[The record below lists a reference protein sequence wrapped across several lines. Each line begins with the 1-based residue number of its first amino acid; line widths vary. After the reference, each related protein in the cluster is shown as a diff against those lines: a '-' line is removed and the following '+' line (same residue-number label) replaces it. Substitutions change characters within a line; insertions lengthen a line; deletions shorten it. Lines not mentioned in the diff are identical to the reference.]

1 MAPSILAS
9 DFARLGEQVEEV
21 MDAGA
26 RVIHVDVMDGHFV
39 PPISIGALIVDALRD
54 LVHDRG
60 GVLDVHLM
68 VERPERRVEEFAA
81 AGADT
86 LIVHWEA
93 TPHVHYAL
101 QAVRA
106 AGLDAGLALNPAT
119 PPDVVFGLLAEIDHV
134 LCMTV
139 NPGWGGQPYIESS
152 TAKVAR
158 LRELLGPDVPIEVD
172 GGIDAATAAA
182 TRAGRRHAV
191 RGRLVDLRLGRPGSR
206 LPRDRGSGQR
216 RVGPPALEL
225 AGRFPSA
232 CSGRS
237 SRGSRRPRACA
248 RAGRRLRRRCR

>member
-1 MAPSILAS
+1 LRSALLKDVRVAPSILAA
-9 DFARLGEQVEEV
+9 DFARLGEQVEAV

-39 PPISIGALIVDALRD
+39 PPISIGALVVDALRD
-54 LVHDRG
+54 LVHGRD

-68 VERPERRVEEFAA
+68 VDRPERRIEEFAA

-101 QAVRA
+101 QAVRS

-119 PPDVVFGLLAEIDHV
+119 PPEVVTGLGAELDHV

-139 NPGWGGQPYIESS
+139 NPGWGGQPYIDTS

-172 GGIDAATAAA
+172 GGIDAGTARATREAGATLFVAGSSIFGADDPAAA
-182 TRAGRRHAV
+182 YSEIAAAAGAS
-191 RGRLVDLRLGRPGSR
+191 P
-206 LPRDRGSGQR
+206 
-216 RVGPPALEL
+216 
-225 AGRFPSA
+225 
-232 CSGRS
+232 
-237 SRGSRRPRACA
+237 
-248 RAGRRLRRRCR
+248 

>member
-1 MAPSILAS
+1 MPTPLLQDRRVAPSILAS
-9 DFARLGEQVEEV
+9 DFARLGAQVEAV

-39 PPISIGALIVDALRD
+39 PPISIGAMIVDALAE
-54 LVHDRG
+54 LVHGRG
-60 GVLDVHLM
+60 GILDVHLM

-101 QAVRA
+101 QAVREA
-106 AGLDAGLALNPAT
+106 DLDAGLALNPAT
-119 PPDVVFGLLAEIDHV
+119 PADVVAGLTEMVDHV

-158 LRELLGPDVPIEVD
+158 LRELLGPGVPIEVD
-172 GGIDAATAAA
+172 GGIDAGSAPGAAA
-182 TRAGRRHAV
+182 AGATLFVAGSSIFGAEDPGAAYAEIAAAV
-191 RGRLVDLRLGRPGSR
+191 GAV
-206 LPRDRGSGQR
+206 
-216 RVGPPALEL
+216 
-225 AGRFPSA
+225 
-232 CSGRS
+232 
-237 SRGSRRPRACA
+237 
-248 RAGRRLRRRCR
+248 

>member
-1 MAPSILAS
+1 MAHDLMSDVRVAPSILSA
-9 DFARLGEQVEEV
+9 DFARLGEQVELV

-39 PPISIGALIVDALRD
+39 PPITIGDLIVKALRE
-54 LVHDRG
+54 LVHERG

-101 QAVRA
+101 KAVR
-106 AGLDAGLALNPAT
+106 DAGLHPALAINPAT
-119 PPDVVFGLLAEIDHV
+119 PPESVVGLAGMFDHL

-139 NPGWGGQPYIESS
+139 NPGWGGQPYIETS

-172 GGIDAATAAA
+172 GGIDASTARACRDAGATLFVAGSSIFGATDPAAA
-182 TRAGRRHAV
+182 YA
-191 RGRLVDLRLGRPGSR
+191 
-206 LPRDRGSGQR
+206 
-216 RVGPPALEL
+216 EL
-225 AGRFPSA
+225 AA
-232 CSGRS
+232 
-237 SRGSRRPRACA
+237 A
-248 RAGRRLRRRCR
+248 AGAV

>member
-1 MAPSILAS
+1 MPHDLMRDVRVAPSILSA
-9 DFARLGEQVEEV
+9 DFARLGEQVEQV

-39 PPISIGALIVDALRD
+39 PPITIGDLIVKALRD
-54 LVHDRG
+54 LVHERG

-101 QAVRA
+101 KAVR
-106 AGLDAGLALNPAT
+106 DAGLHPALAINPGT
-119 PPDVVFGLLAEIDHV
+119 PAESVEGLAGMFDHL

-139 NPGWGGQPYIESS
+139 NPGWGGQPYIETS

-158 LRELLGPDVPIEVD
+158 LRELLGPELPIEVD
-172 GGIDAATAAA
+172 GGIDAATARECRDAGATLFVAGSSIFGATDPAA
-182 TRAGRRHAV
+182 AYA
-191 RGRLVDLRLGRPGSR
+191 
-206 LPRDRGSGQR
+206 
-216 RVGPPALEL
+216 EL
-225 AGRFPSA
+225 AA
-232 CSGRS
+232 
-237 SRGSRRPRACA
+237 A
-248 RAGRRLRRRCR
+248 AGAV